1 MLGDQARR
9 IGHVT
14 VVQLIKLMP
23 HSTRD
28 LGLIQTSGSVCAEL
42 ARSPCDSKGFLWVF
56 RFPPGAPVS
65 SRIPDMWVCTLIGL
79 CKLPLVCK
87 EWMRVG

>member
-28 LGLIQTSGSVCAEL
+28 LGLIQTSGSVCAEMHAL
-42 ARSPCDSKGFLWVF
+42 PVTAKVSSGCSDFHRVL
-56 RFPPGAPVS
+56 RFPPVFQTRGFV
-65 SRIPDMWVCTLIGL
+65 R
-79 CKLPLVCK
+79 
-87 EWMRVG
+87 